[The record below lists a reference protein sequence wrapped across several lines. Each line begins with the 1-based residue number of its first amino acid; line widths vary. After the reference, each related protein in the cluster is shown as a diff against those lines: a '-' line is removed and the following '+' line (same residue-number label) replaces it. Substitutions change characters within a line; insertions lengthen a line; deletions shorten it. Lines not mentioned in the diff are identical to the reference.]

1 MSHEPEASAEV
12 KEAKPD
18 RITVTLGPK
27 AAVGL
32 ARIQDRAH
40 LSKTDAVNRAIT
52 LYERLQ
58 AQLDA
63 NDIII
68 RNPET
73 GESHVVLF
81 L

>member
-1 MSHEPEASAEV
+1 MNDALASSA
-12 KEAKPD
+12 AAT
-18 RITVTLGPK
+18 RITVTLLPK
-27 AAVGL
+27 AAAGL

-40 LSKTDAVNRAIT
+40 LSKTDAVNQAIT

-58 AQLDA
+58 AQIDA
-63 NDIII
+63 KNDIII
-68 RNPET
+68 RNPDT